1 MRGDDLL
8 EEEIT
13 NAVLELE
20 QERLIDLINTGLDE
34 NISTLKMVNAI
45 VNGLSLVGK
54 KYEEKEYFLMEL
66 ILSGEA
72 AKAGMDLLGPYLEA
86 DDIKPV
92 GKVVIGTVANDTH
105 DIGKNIVTTMLRS
118 VGFQVIDLGI
128 EVTAEEFIE
137 AIEREKPDIL
147 SLSALLMTTIGEIDT
162 TISKIK
168 EAGVR
173 DRVKIL
179 IGGRPIT
186 DDYARKAG
194 ADGYARDGIEAI
206 EVAKKLVG
214 AHG

>member
-13 NAVLELE
+13 KAVLELE
-20 QERLIDLINTGLDE
+20 QEQLIDLINTGLDE
-34 NISTLKMVNAI
+34 KLSTLKMVNAI
-45 VNGLSLVGK
+45 VTGLSLVGK

-66 ILSGEA
+66 ILSGEV

-105 DIGKNIVTTMLRS
+105 DIGKNIVSTMLRS

-137 AIEREKPDIL
+137 AIEREKPNIL
-147 SLSALLMTTIGEIDT
+147 SLSALLMTTIGEIDN
-162 TISKIK
+162 TISKMK
-168 EAGVR
+168 EARVR
-173 DRVKIL
+173 DMVKIL
-179 IGGRPIT
+179 IGGRPIM
-186 DDYARKAG
+186 DD
-194 ADGYARDGIEAI
+194 
-206 EVAKKLVG
+206 
-214 AHG
+214 